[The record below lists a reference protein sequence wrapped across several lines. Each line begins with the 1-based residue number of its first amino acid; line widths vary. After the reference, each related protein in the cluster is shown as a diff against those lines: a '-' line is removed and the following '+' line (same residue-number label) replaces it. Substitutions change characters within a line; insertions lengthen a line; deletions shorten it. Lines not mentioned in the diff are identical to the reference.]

1 VDDHSVLTVAID
13 LAAVFSAFT
22 GSIILF
28 DLSVIGIEICIQKL
42 EESEVVLSVDVG
54 SEIKI

>member
-1 VDDHSVLTVAID
+1 VDDPSVLTVAID
-13 LAAVFSAFT
+13 LAAIFSASS

-42 EESEVVLSVDVG
+42 EESEVILSLEVG